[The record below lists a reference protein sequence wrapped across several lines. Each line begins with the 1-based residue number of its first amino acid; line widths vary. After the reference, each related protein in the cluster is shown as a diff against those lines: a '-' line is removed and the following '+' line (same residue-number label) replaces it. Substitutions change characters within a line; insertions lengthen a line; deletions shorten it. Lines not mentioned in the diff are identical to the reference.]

1 MTASTRMFRASLTAT
16 GLALA
21 ALMGATAPAQAQI
34 QGTVIVQS
42 GSPGYVIPAPPPQR
56 REATPRARRGE
67 VWVPGY
73 WDWRGN
79 RHVWVKGH
87 FEKARAGYSYRTP
100 QWEQRDGRWEINRG
114 GWDRDGD
121 GIPNRQD
128 RDRDG
133 DGIPNRYDNNRD
145 GVSNRYDRDGDG
157 ISNRNDRDRDGDGVS
172 NRRDN
177 QPDNP
182 RRN

>member
-1 MTASTRMFRASLTAT
+1 MSVSNSILRTSLTAA

-21 ALMGATAPAQAQI
+21 TLMGTTAPAQAQPHA
-34 QGTVIVQS
+34 TVIVQS

-87 FEKARAGYSYRTP
+87 FERARAGYSYRTP

-121 GIPNRQD
+121 GVRNRHD
-128 RDRDG
+128 SR
-133 DGIPNRYDNNRD
+133 
-145 GVSNRYDRDGDG
+145 
-157 ISNRNDRDRDGDGVS
+157 
-172 NRRDN
+172 
-177 QPDNP
+177 PDNP
-182 RRN
+182 YRR